1 MDIDYWSFHFNSK
14 SLRIGG
20 FMINKQNLEDFFID
34 YLSIKTGVSPAEIAY
49 SFKDDIDE
57 VISKTFENLDWI
69 VDDINEWV
77 EEKEWDEE

>member
-1 MDIDYWSFHFNSK
+1 VDIDYWSFHFNSK

-77 EEKEWDEE
+77 EEKKWDEE

>member
-1 MDIDYWSFHFNSK
+1 
-14 SLRIGG
+14 
-20 FMINKQNLEDFFID
+20 MINKQNLEDFFID

>member
-1 MDIDYWSFHFNSK
+1 VDIDYWSFRFNSK

-77 EEKEWDEE
+77 EEKKWDEE